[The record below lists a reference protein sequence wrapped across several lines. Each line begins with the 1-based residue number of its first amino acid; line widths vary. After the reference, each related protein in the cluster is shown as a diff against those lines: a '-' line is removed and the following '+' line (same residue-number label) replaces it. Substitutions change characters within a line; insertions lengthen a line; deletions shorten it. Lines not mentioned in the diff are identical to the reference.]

1 MRGER
6 DLLKRVLVFIIILAF
21 VTSLSYTLFAANIF
35 SDLFGGSEN
44 DYSYAYSVD
53 KHGNMFYVQNTQDGG
68 KYLVGVDTNGQEI
81 FKKNIA
87 SVADGNS
94 MVDSLYIAQDHSI
107 FMAIYHFN
115 GGTKYFGR
123 VTVEQFDGKGNFKS
137 NIFTR
142 SISEKY
148 DGRYRVVSSFSDDN
162 KNTYFAFFDGSNIL
176 TYSISKGVH
185 QQLKQKNTVH
195 VDVPLG
201 VKVFLALPSGDVLIG
216 TAKGEVR
223 RLSVNGNSQPY
234 TFPGNNVNITSM
246 FWYAGGQLYC
256 RDGTSGDL
264 YSAPTTGGLTF
275 SCAMQG
281 NQSIPGSNGILF
293 SQFNVIAL
301 GETGDLVCVCNSDNG
316 NRRIFSGGLEFLTE
330 ISNTGNFFVSDLTEW
345 VLFAVTIAGIIIVS
359 LLAWDVY
366 CNVLHMQTSLLVRQT
381 LLVFF
386 VIYLPLFTLYNGLIK
401 PKMRQE
407 FTIVQE
413 NQLERFTQMFLD
425 GLQSLP
431 IESNGQF
438 DSSKIS
444 EFCSHYT
451 QTGQKNDPLLD
462 YHVFLFG
469 KSNNTYAL
477 MASGENEI
485 NGWSMAY
492 IEYVQQMGKQI
503 SGANKNINSY
513 IISSREGDMF
523 CTVAATDTMF
533 NNAPVILCVVTPV
546 KNLDLLIVNTDHMI
560 LFYLRL
566 IGVSLLL
573 LVLLIECLTAVRLIK
588 LRIGV
593 DKIAAGNY
601 DYRIQIHSG
610 DEIESLSKS
619 IMTLASNIKKAS
631 QSLTHLNS
639 LYYRFVPQEFLKM
652 IGETHIEKVQTKS
665 QACKKNAVMLFLR
678 FRFASHSGENSEQI
692 FANINEVFE
701 CIVPVVHQNNGMEFN
716 FLPDGFNVVFENEPE
731 QVLQSA
737 FHIRESID
745 ALNKERT
752 KKHSLSGNVDVRIFI
767 TVGDI
772 MLGFV
777 GDETR
782 MEPTAI
788 SDETQKAEL
797 IEKICYESSIYVAC
811 TRNFYKLIPTSIYRS
826 RSIGEVA
833 INQEKIQ
840 LFEFY
845 DSDPYALV
853 KIKDLYA
860 DQFALGVNL
869 FAKGNYQRA
878 LGVFMDIMKYSAMDG
893 VTRHYAVLSEYNMR
907 SEGVQSC
914 YTTDEEFEKLR
925 RLSGK

>member
-1 MRGER
+1 M
-6 DLLKRVLVFIIILAF
+6 LKRVLVFIVILAF
-21 VTSLSYTLFAANIF
+21 VSSLFYTLFAANIL
-35 SDLFGGSEN
+35 SNLFGGSKD

-53 KHGNMFYVQNTQDGG
+53 ENGSMFYVQNTQDGG

-81 FKKNIA
+81 FKKSIG
-87 SVADGNS
+87 SVADKNS
-94 MVDSLYIAQDHSI
+94 IIDSLYIAQDHSI
-107 FMAIYHFN
+107 FMTVYHYN
-115 GGTKYFGR
+115 DGTKYFGR
-123 VTVEQFDGKGNFKS
+123 VTVEQFDEKGKFKS

-142 SISEKY
+142 SISERY
-148 DGRYRVVSSFSDDN
+148 DGRYRVVSSFSDDT
-162 KNTYFAFFDGSNIL
+162 KNVYFAFFNGSNIL
-176 TYSISKGVH
+176 TYSVSKGIH
-185 QQLKQKNTVH
+185 QQLKERNKIH
-195 VDVPLG
+195 IDDPLV
-201 VKVFLALPSGDVLIG
+201 VKAFLALPSGDVLVG

-223 RLSVNGNSQPY
+223 RLDVNGNSQPY
-234 TFPGNNVNITSM
+234 TFSGNNVNITSM

-256 RDGTSGDL
+256 RDGTSGNL
-264 YSAPTTGGLTF
+264 YSAPTTGELTF
-275 SCAMQG
+275 SCVIQG
-281 NQSIPGSNGILF
+281 NQSIAGSNGILF
-293 SQFNVIAL
+293 SQFNVVAL
-301 GETGDLVCVCNSDNG
+301 GETGDLVCVCNSENG
-316 NRRIFSGGLEFLTE
+316 NRRIFSGGLQFLTE
-330 ISNTGNFFVSDLTEW
+330 ISNTGNFLVSDMTEW

-359 LLAWDVY
+359 LLAWDIY

-386 VIYLPLFTLYNGLIK
+386 VIYLPLYTLYTGLIK

-444 EFCSHYT
+444 EFCTHYT
-451 QTGQKNDPLLD
+451 KTGQKNDPLLD

-469 KSNNTYAL
+469 KSDSTYAL
-477 MASGENEI
+477 IASGENEV

-492 IEYVQQMGKQI
+492 IEYVQQVEKQI
-503 SGANKNINSY
+503 SSANQNITSY
-513 IISSREGDMF
+513 IIPSREGDMF
-523 CTVAATDTMF
+523 CTVAATSTMF
-533 NNAPVILCVVTPV
+533 NNAPAILCVVTPV
-546 KNLDLLIVNTDHMI
+546 KNLDALILSTDHMI

-566 IGVSLLL
+566 IGAALLL
-573 LVLLIECLTAVRLIK
+573 LVLLIECLTALRLIK
-588 LRIGV
+588 LRIDV
-593 DKIAAGNY
+593 DRIAAGNY
-601 DYRIQIHSG
+601 DYKIRIRSG
-610 DEIESLSKS
+610 DEIEALSKS
-619 IMTLASNIKKAS
+619 IMTLANNIKKAS
-631 QSLTHLNS
+631 QNLTHLNS

-652 IGETHIEKVQTKS
+652 FGETHIEKVETKS

-716 FLPDGFNVVFENEPE
+716 FLPDGFNAVFENEPE

-737 FHIRESID
+737 FHIREKID
-745 ALNKERT
+745 ALNKERA
-752 KKHSLSGNVDVRIFI
+752 KKHSASGNVDVRIFI

-797 IEKICYESSIYVAC
+797 IEKICYESSIHVAC
-811 TRNFYKLIPTSIYRS
+811 TRNFYQLIPNNIYRS
-826 RSIGEVA
+826 RRIGEVA
-833 INQEKIQ
+833 INQEKIE

-853 KIKDLYA
+853 KMKDLYA
-860 DQFALGVNL
+860 TQFELGVNL

-878 LGVFMDIMKYSAMDG
+878 LGVFMDIMKYSAVDG

-907 SEGVQSC
+907 SGGVQSS

-925 RLSGK
+925 RLTGK